1 VSYSY
6 RAATSGFFFNSLT
19 GGMGGR
25 VNWATGCTASN
36 FSAELVNTL
45 LAVSEPKAVD
55 ENSNA
60 LNRLDAKMVGNR
72 ALWYIA
78 FVTGFGSPLLVAQ
91 KATN

>member
-1 VSYSY
+1 MSYSY
-6 RAATSGFFFNSLT
+6 RAATAGFTFNCLT
-19 GGMGGR
+19 GGIGETLG
-25 VNWATGCTASN
+25 WTAGCTASN

-55 ENSNA
+55 ENINV